1 FAGPEKCPC
10 LFWEKEWGSIN
21 SQKYCEKIVPL
32 IDGVV
37 SMRPWLSVMQDNAP
51 THCAVIT
58 MEDMSQ
64 RLIQPIFWPANLP
77 DLNPIEA
84 VWNKMKHYIQR
95 HHPNPGCG
103 KQRYQDSL
111 CKVVKEVWDSVSS
124 EDLVRLIQSMPVRC
138 QAVVD
143 ADGGPTRY

>member
-1 FAGPEKCPC
+1 
-10 LFWEKEWGSIN
+10 
-21 SQKYCEKIVPL
+21 
-32 IDGVV
+32 
-37 SMRPWLSVMQDNAP
+37 
-51 THCAVIT
+51 

-124 EDLVRLIQSMPVRC
+124 ADLVRLIQSMPVRC